1 VQNLIDTILIKIRC
15 RIAQIEKLD
24 AGPKGMSVTFR
35 NNRFANPEALIG
47 LINKKSGIMQ
57 VTGDQKV
64 VVRQTLPQSKRVN
77 AARKLVDEIVALL

>member
-1 VQNLIDTILIKIRC
+1 
-15 RIAQIEKLD
+15 
-24 AGPKGMSVTFR
+24 MSVTFR
-35 NNRFANPEALIG
+35 NNRFPNPEALIG

>member
-1 VQNLIDTILIKIRC
+1 
-15 RIAQIEKLD
+15 
-24 AGPKGMSVTFR
+24 
-35 NNRFANPEALIG
+35 
-47 LINKKSGIMQ
+47 MQ